1 MGYIVTK
8 EQEKVLKHLLN
19 LKQNINGVISV
30 GNQMD
35 TYPSKISDNKLI
47 PILNELESNGLISI
61 KWFSPHH
68 DNLTYAVD
76 ITILPDGRN
85 YFKNKKEK
93 KNNKRYERLKWVL
106 PLVISILSLIWNI
119 INSLFSYYINGLIK
133 P

>member
-1 MGYIVTK
+1 MTK

-35 TYPSKISDNKLI
+35 TYPSKMSDDKLI
-47 PILNELESNGLISI
+47 PILNEFESNGLISI

-119 INSLFSYYINGLIK
+119 INTLFSYYINGLLK

>member
-1 MGYIVTK
+1 MTK

-35 TYPSKISDNKLI
+35 TYPSKMSDNKLI

>member
-1 MGYIVTK
+1 MTR

-19 LKQNINGVISV
+19 LKQNINGAISI

-35 TYPSKISDNKLI
+35 TYPSKMSDDKLI
-47 PILNELESNGLISI
+47 PILNELESNGLINI

-68 DNLTYAVD
+68 DNLTYAID

-93 KNNKRYERLKWVL
+93 KKTNKRESIKTYIPIIISLAALLK
-106 PLVISILSLIWNI
+106 S
-119 INSLFSYYINGLIK
+119 FSPEITLLLK
-133 P
+133 PIMELMK

>member
-1 MGYIVTK
+1 MTR

-19 LKQNINGVISV
+19 LKQNINGVISI
-30 GNQMD
+30 GNQTD
-35 TYPSKISDNKLI
+35 TYPSKMSDDKLI
-47 PILNELESNGLISI
+47 PILNELESNGLINI

-68 DNLTYAVD
+68 DNLTYAID

-93 KNNKRYERLKWVL
+93 KKTKRYERLKWVL
-106 PLVISILSLIWNI
+106 PLAISILSLIWNI
-119 INSLFSYYINGLIK
+119 INTLFSYYINGLLK